1 MPSCSRCGQQ
11 VEETALF
18 CSTCGASLREQTR
31 TGQSVPTPSGS
42 PGRFGPGQY
51 GGGRERLREIV
62 DKFRQKG
69 ATNPENAMT
78 LQALDLPPRFEEAMR
93 RRLGQSGIVIEIDGK
108 YYLDEARLKQIR
120 EQQAKTWSGNGGG
133 NGWRRSGPLHWFRIV
148 GILLMLPIGLI
159 IALALFHFFPFRIGF
174 FPGGFLVSLLI
185 LSLLFTLARIL
196 FWRSRR
202 RYWRRSALIN

>member
-18 CSTCGASLREQTR
+18 CSNCGAPLRVQTR
-31 TGQSVPTPSGS
+31 TGQSVPTLSGS
-42 PGRFGPGQY
+42 PGRFGQGRY
-51 GGGRERLREIV
+51 EGGRERLRKIV

-78 LQALDLPPRFEEAMR
+78 LQELDLPPLFEEAMH
-93 RRLGQSGIVIEIDGK
+93 RRLGQSGIVIETNGK

-133 NGWRRSGPLHWFRIV
+133 NGWRRSGSPYWFRIV

-159 IALALFHFFPFRIGF
+159 VALGLSYFSPFRIGF
-174 FPGGFLVSLLI
+174 FPGEALVILLI
-185 LSLLFTLARIL
+185 LSLMLTVARIL

-202 RYWRRSALIN
+202 RY